1 MLLLL
6 LSTASSSFAG
16 SATWQ
21 ASPATGDWNTATN
34 WMPNTVPNGPSD
46 TATFALSNT
55 TGVSL
60 SADTEVNGIV
70 FNPGASAFTIATS
83 PGFQLTISGVGI
95 TNNSGIAQ
103 NFVAAV
109 DSNGSNG
116 LIAFTNSATAGS
128 QTSFTNNGGAVS
140 GAEGGVTEFF
150 DISTAGN
157 GSFTTNG
164 GAASGGFGGAA
175 RFFRHS
181 SAGNGIFTT
190 KGGAV
195 AGGDRGFTQFFNDS
209 TAGYGTFTNNGSALS
224 GAGGAEMNFFDRSTA
239 GNGTFTNNGAVAG
252 ADALGGFIYFFHAS
266 TAADSA
272 ITNNGSEVSGG
283 GGTTIFS
290 DTSTAG
296 RCTLVADGG
305 LNGGGFIRFDA
316 DSSGGTARVAV
327 FGNGNLDISGHG
339 SPGVAVGSIEGNGN
353 VFLGANNLTVG
364 THNLNTLFSGVIQ
377 DGGATGGTGGSLT
390 KIGNGQLVLRHRNTY
405 TGGTTIK
412 HGKLVVNN
420 KGGSGTGSG
429 AVQVDAG
436 TLGGTGVIAGAVT
449 IGDGSGPRAFLSP
462 GFKSDVNP
470 GTLTIQSVLTFNSD
484 ASYHSGLNTNTAKAD
499 QVVALGVTINSGALF
514 VFTDLG
520 SGTLTPG
527 TVFTIIDNTSATP
540 IAGNFSNL
548 PDGSTFTS
556 NGNTYKVNY
565 EGGTGNDL
573 TLTVQ

>member
-1 MLLLL
+1 
-6 LSTASSSFAG
+6 
-16 SATWQ
+16 
-21 ASPATGDWNTATN
+21 
-34 WMPNTVPNGPSD
+34 VPNGPSD

-116 LIAFTNSATAGS
+116 LIAVTNSATAGS

-252 ADALGGFIYFFHAS
+252 ADALGGFI
-266 TAADSA
+266 
-272 ITNNGSEVSGG
+272 
-283 GGTTIFS
+283 
-290 DTSTAG
+290 
-296 RCTLVADGG
+296 
-305 LNGGGFIRFDA
+305 RFDA

-364 THNLNTLFSGVIQ
+364 T
-377 DGGATGGTGGSLT
+377 
-390 KIGNGQLVLRHRNTY
+390 
-405 TGGTTIK
+405 
-412 HGKLVVNN
+412 
-420 KGGSGTGSG
+420 
-429 AVQVDAG
+429 
-436 TLGGTGVIAGAVT
+436 
-449 IGDGSGPRAFLSP
+449 
-462 GFKSDVNP
+462 
-470 GTLTIQSVLTFNSD
+470 
-484 ASYHSGLNTNTAKAD
+484 
-499 QVVALGVTINSGALF
+499 
-514 VFTDLG
+514 
-520 SGTLTPG
+520 
-527 TVFTIIDNTSATP
+527 
-540 IAGNFSNL
+540 
-548 PDGSTFTS
+548 
-556 NGNTYKVNY
+556 
-565 EGGTGNDL
+565 
-573 TLTVQ
+573 

>member
-1 MLLLL
+1 
-6 LSTASSSFAG
+6 
-16 SATWQ
+16 
-21 ASPATGDWNTATN
+21 SPATGDWNTATN

-116 LIAFTNSATAGS
+116 LIAFTNSA
-128 QTSFTNNGGAVS
+128 GAVS

-175 RFFRHS
+175 RFFHHS

-252 ADALGGFIYFFHAS
+252 ADALGGFIY
-266 TAADSA
+266 
-272 ITNNGSEVSGG
+272 
-283 GGTTIFS
+283 
-290 DTSTAG
+290 
-296 RCTLVADGG
+296 
-305 LNGGGFIRFDA
+305 
-316 DSSGGTARVAV
+316 
-327 FGNGNLDISGHG
+327 
-339 SPGVAVGSIEGNGN
+339 
-353 VFLGANNLTVG
+353 
-364 THNLNTLFSGVIQ
+364 
-377 DGGATGGTGGSLT
+377 
-390 KIGNGQLVLRHRNTY
+390 
-405 TGGTTIK
+405 
-412 HGKLVVNN
+412 
-420 KGGSGTGSG
+420 
-429 AVQVDAG
+429 
-436 TLGGTGVIAGAVT
+436 
-449 IGDGSGPRAFLSP
+449 
-462 GFKSDVNP
+462 
-470 GTLTIQSVLTFNSD
+470 
-484 ASYHSGLNTNTAKAD
+484 
-499 QVVALGVTINSGALF
+499 
-514 VFTDLG
+514 
-520 SGTLTPG
+520 
-527 TVFTIIDNTSATP
+527 
-540 IAGNFSNL
+540 
-548 PDGSTFTS
+548 
-556 NGNTYKVNY
+556 
-565 EGGTGNDL
+565 
-573 TLTVQ
+573 